1 MTERESLATSVIRQL
16 KRENRRLVKCFI
28 GSLAINLF
36 LVGALAAV
44 ILQ

>member
-16 KRENRRLVKCFI
+16 KRENLRLIKCLI
-28 GSLAINLF
+28 GSLAVNLF
-36 LVGALAAV
+36 LIGALAAV

>member
-16 KRENRRLVKCFI
+16 KRENQRLIKCLI
-28 GSLAINLF
+28 GSLAVNLF
-36 LVGALAAV
+36 LIGALVAV